1 LVHGSLGDFKVGSGD
16 FGSSTLTGEG
26 VLIRIISCRGDDS
39 SSLISVPGDVSVVL
53 SAGMAF
59 SSADLATSSAAA
71 APSARI
77 GGRSTG
83 RVWETEEI
91 VSRQGSTSTQVKNSG
106 ASYRT
111 GVLWTS
117 LSTDMA
123 KGSCCDRMFFKS
135 GGQSIYDS
143 ESL

>member
-1 LVHGSLGDFKVGSGD
+1 MGFGEFDALSVQNVLLRASSSRWEEVGSWESWR
-16 FGSSTLTGEG
+16 FQ
-26 VLIRIISCRGDDS
+26 
-39 SSLISVPGDVSVVL
+39 GDVSVVL

-83 RVWETEEI
+83 RV
-91 VSRQGSTSTQVKNSG
+91 
-106 ASYRT
+106 

>member
-1 LVHGSLGDFKVGSGD
+1 MGFGEFDALSVQNVLLRASSSRWEEVGSWESWR
-16 FGSSTLTGEG
+16 FQ
-26 VLIRIISCRGDDS
+26 
-39 SSLISVPGDVSVVL
+39 GDVSVVL